1 MSSCFLYR
9 VKLFADLLFS
19 QHAAEEI
26 AVFADSGFVQLVGI
40 FADIGHQAECIYNGL
55 LGHNDMDAVCAVGFA
70 VDVVH
75 PPALGLAD
83 QQLGLSGLDDAQKF
97 EFVFGHKES
106 AAFFIRDRGFNNSL
120 QIFGHGN

>member
-26 AVFADSGFVQLVGI
+26 AVFADSGFVQLAGI

-83 QQLGLSGLDDAQKF
+83 QQLGFSGLDDAKKF
-97 EFVFGHKES
+97 NLIFGHKES
-106 AAFFIRDRGFNNSL
+106 AAFLIGNCGFDNGF
-120 QIFGHGN
+120 QIFGHGD